1 MSIMVLFLAVVAAIA
16 GWWLSRQ
23 RLAALPWLEVGV
35 RAEFPRTQ
43 ASPLPAAKIGLG
55 VFLAVACC
63 LFALLCSAYVMRT
76 DAAVPNLA
84 SGAQLLPPR
93 LLWVN
98 SAMLAASS
106 IALQWASL
114 AARRRQRDLM
124 VGNLAAGS
132 VATLAFVA
140 GQLLAWRILVDGG
153 HALGSGPANDFFY
166 LLTGAHA
173 LHVVG
178 GLAVLSVTLVKALGE
193 AEPARLRLTVELCA
207 YYWHFLLLV
216 WIALFGL
223 LMGGADAI
231 GTLCRTLVT

>member
-23 RLAALPWLEVGV
+23 RLAALPWLDVGV
-35 RAEFPRTQ
+35 HAEFPRTQ
-43 ASPLPAAKIGLG
+43 ASRLPAAKIGLG
-55 VFLAVACC
+55 LFLAVACC
-63 LFALLCSAYVMRT
+63 LFALLCSAYLMRT
-76 DAAVPNLA
+76 DSAVPNLA
-84 SGAQLLPPR
+84 SAAWLLPPR

-106 IALQWASL
+106 IALQWAFVS
-114 AARRRQRDLM
+114 ARRGQRDLM
-124 VGNLAAGS
+124 LGNLVAGGIAS
-132 VATLAFVA
+132 LAFVA
-140 GQLLAWRILVDGG
+140 GQLVAWKLLAAGG
-153 HALGSGPANDFFY
+153 HPLGFSPTNDFFY
-166 LLTGAHA
+166 LLTGVHA
-173 LHVVG
+173 LHVLG
-178 GLAVLSVTLVKALGE
+178 GLAVLSVTLAKALGE
-193 AEPARLRLTVELCA
+193 ADPARMRLTVELCA